1 MKISHRMDAFKIDW
15 KKFRYMVFDIP
26 NHTGNYA
33 ERYAALGILVIY
45 IIYLLVLT
53 LSFLCIH
60 SY

>member
-33 ERYAALGILVIY
+33 ERYAALRIFI
-45 IIYLLVLT
+45 T
-53 LSFLCIH
+53 LFVMYFFFVYSF
-60 SY
+60 YN